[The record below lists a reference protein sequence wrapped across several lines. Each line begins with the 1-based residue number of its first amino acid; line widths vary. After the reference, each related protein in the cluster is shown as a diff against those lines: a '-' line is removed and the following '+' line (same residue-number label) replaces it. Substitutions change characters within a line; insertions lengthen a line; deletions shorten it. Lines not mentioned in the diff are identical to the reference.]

1 MILSKLHYFQQLWDL
16 AEELGEVRRVGMDQQ
31 EISLLPV
38 HTFQAP
44 GDTAEGGGDKEGG
57 DCRVCLVDFAGGDR
71 LKTLPCCHIYHVECI
86 DEWLKVC
93 HLSRDARKPVFG
105 ISDQVRH
112 KPVCAVSENGK
123 KLEISDL
130 GRREIVLSK
139 WRKQRR

>member
-1 MILSKLHYFQQLWDL
+1 MLSKSYYFQQLWDL

-38 HTFQAP
+38 HTYQTP
-44 GDTAEGGGDKEGG
+44 GDTAEGVGDKEGG

-93 HLSRDARKPVFG
+93 HCHCHIYHAECIDEWLK
-105 ISDQVRH
+105 
-112 KPVCAVSENGK
+112 VCHCHCHIYHVECID
-123 KLEISDL
+123 E
-130 GRREIVLSK
+130 
-139 WRKQRR
+139 